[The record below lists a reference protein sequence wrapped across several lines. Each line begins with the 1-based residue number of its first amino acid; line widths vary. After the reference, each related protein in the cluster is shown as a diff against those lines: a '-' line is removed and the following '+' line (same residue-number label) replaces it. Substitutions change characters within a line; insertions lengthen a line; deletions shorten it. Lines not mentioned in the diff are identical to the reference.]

1 MSLKNS
7 SPRFKAYTVF
17 ILFLILAFL
26 LPAVRGQGDSR
37 LYILVGA
44 VPLFVL
50 VFSVVCTR
58 LFSLDRLLVLLS
70 LTLCTMNILAPAAA
84 EPDAALLRALSAA
97 GSLIF
102 LLAGS
107 LLIRSFRPSSS
118 AALVFL
124 IPSLLLLLA
133 PMISVPDDFF
143 ASLSKPGA
151 VLLLI
156 PVVSFLSL
164 RSRIPA
170 MLLGF
175 AGFALLLLNTEI
187 LYAIAW
193 GLTFI
198 LMFWICDGL
207 SLWSLLT
214 AAGSV
219 GLLIAYF
226 FLFPA
231 SRSVEPVSPLLPDI
245 GSFGFFGPGEP
256 PVFSEEFPLPENTFL
271 SLGFQYGLVFLL
283 ILTLMML
290 LVLWRGISLAR
301 QARTFFLSTL
311 GAGAVI
317 LIWIRVLAALVSL
330 FGFSPFPRSSFPFLT
345 GSFPETGSDLF
356 LIGVLC
362 GISARNEQDLKEDT
376 HLAMLAH

>member
-164 RSRIPA
+164 RS
-170 MLLGF
+170 
-175 AGFALLLLNTEI
+175 
-187 LYAIAW
+187 
-193 GLTFI
+193 
-198 LMFWICDGL
+198 
-207 SLWSLLT
+207 SLRVWT
-214 AAGSV
+214 V
-219 GLLIAYF
+219 
-226 FLFPA
+226 
-231 SRSVEPVSPLLPDI
+231 D
-245 GSFGFFGPGEP
+245 
-256 PVFSEEFPLPENTFL
+256 
-271 SLGFQYGLVFLL
+271 
-283 ILTLMML
+283 
-290 LVLWRGISLAR
+290 WH
-301 QARTFFLSTL
+301 
-311 GAGAVI
+311 
-317 LIWIRVLAALVSL
+317 IWIRDMNKYKTTNTTHTMQPHPLSPLHPPRPLVGIRSSMKKYKKEPFMPTSICSFREL
-330 FGFSPFPRSSFPFLT
+330 FGGFSFTMQRYNKILNYPRTSASFFPSPLSGVSRGFLRLNST
-345 GSFPETGSDLF
+345 CKRYL
-356 LIGVLC
+356 
-362 GISARNEQDLKEDT
+362 ISAMMSRMETVQLFE
-376 HLAMLAH
+376 LFAS